1 MAKPFLESSF
11 TRVNMAIWKL
21 LNTHSDVKWKTG
33 VYRKYEHR
41 ADLMVM
47 FIAGVIMPLTTRASQ
62 ILLHQDRYAN
72 RPNDIACLAGLQQPI
87 PLATSGGS
95 PRRRRWPDW

>member
-1 MAKPFLESSF
+1 MVKPFLESSF

-47 FIAGVIMPLTTRASQ
+47 FIAGVIIPLTTRASQ
-62 ILLHQDRYAN
+62 ILLHQDQHAN
-72 RPNDIACLAGLQQPI
+72 RSNAIACLAGLQQTVP
-87 PLATSGGS
+87 
-95 PRRRRWPDW
+95 W